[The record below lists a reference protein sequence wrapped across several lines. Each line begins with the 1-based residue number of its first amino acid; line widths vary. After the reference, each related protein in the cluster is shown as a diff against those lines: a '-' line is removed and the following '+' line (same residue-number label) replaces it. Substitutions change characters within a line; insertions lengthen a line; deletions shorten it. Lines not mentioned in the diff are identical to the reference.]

1 MIRKVLIANRSEI
14 AIRIS
19 YTLREMGIEAAVV
32 FTAVDE
38 GALHQRLAKEA
49 HLIASYLDVAQIIR
63 AAKNAAADAIHP
75 GYGFLS
81 ENAALSAACDE
92 AGIVFIGPAPET
104 IRRMGD
110 KLESKRVMQ
119 EAGVPVVPIWEGE
132 PPDSE
137 YPVLVKAAG
146 GGGGKGMRLVERPAD
161 LAGAMASASR
171 EAAAASGDSRV
182 FVEKCIRQPRHI
194 EFQILGDSHGNY
206 LHVFERECSIQRRH
220 QKIIE
225 ETPSTALTAELRAE
239 MGAAALAAARAVK
252 YRGAGTVEFILEPAG
267 RFYFLEMN
275 TRLQVEHPVT
285 ELTTGL
291 DLVREQVRIAS
302 GEKLSYAQADLRQT
316 GHSIECRI
324 YAEIPEE
331 NFRPSIG
338 KIEIYEPP
346 SGPGIRLDSG
356 VTRGSLVSYHFDSLL
371 AKMIVWA
378 PTRESAID
386 RMKRALNDFVLLGVG
401 TNIEFLRRII
411 ATDDFTLGKLDTAFL
426 DRHPELFTAPSEV
439 PLEAILAA
447 SIPLPLGDGS
457 RGAKTRQGEASSE
470 GEVSGTA
477 FPDAWTSGPWRN
489 S

>member
-1 MIRKVLIANRSEI
+1 MVRKVLIANRGEI

-19 YTLREMGIEAAVV
+19 YTLREMGIEAAAV
-32 FTAVDE
+32 FTAPDE
-38 GALHQRLAKEA
+38 GALHARLAKEA
-49 HLIASYLDVAQIIR
+49 HLVTSYLDIDEMIR
-63 AAKNAAADAIHP
+63 IAKDAAADAIHP

-81 ENAALSAACDE
+81 ENAALSAACAQ
-92 AGIVFIGPAPET
+92 AGIVFIGPLPET

-110 KLESKRVMQ
+110 KLESKRVMR

-137 YPVLVKAAG
+137 YPVLVKATG

-171 EAAAASGDSRV
+171 EAAAAFGDSRV
-182 FVEKCIRQPRHI
+182 FVEKYIRRPRHI
-194 EFQILGDSHGNY
+194 EFQILGDSHDNY

-225 ETPSTALTAELRAE
+225 ETPSTAVTPELRLE
-239 MGAAALAAARAVK
+239 MGAAAVAAARAVK
-252 YRGAGTVEFILEPAG
+252 YLGAGTVEFILAPGG

-285 ELTTGL
+285 EMTTGL

-302 GEKLSYAQADLRQT
+302 GEKLPYRQDDLRQT

-331 NFRPSIG
+331 DFRPSVG
-338 KIEIYEPP
+338 KIEIYERP

-356 VTRGSLVSYHFDSLL
+356 VARGSRVSYHFDPLL
-371 AKMIVWA
+371 AKLIVCA
-378 PTRESAID
+378 PTRESAIA
-386 RMKRALNDFVLLGVG
+386 RMKRALDDFALLGVG

-411 ATDDFTLGKLDTAFL
+411 
-426 DRHPELFTAPSEV
+426 
-439 PLEAILAA
+439 
-447 SIPLPLGDGS
+447 
-457 RGAKTRQGEASSE
+457 
-470 GEVSGTA
+470 
-477 FPDAWTSGPWRN
+477 
-489 S
+489 